1 MMDAKKRNELIR
13 VAEGIV
19 SYGDQQLREYLEKHY
34 AGAGPESMGDQLEDW
49 LFLAEETCA
58 YMLGNAVAMLDK
70 DYRDAEIHGF
80 EKYLRKVISF
90 ADQKQAEGEKPERL
104 Q

>member
-1 MMDAKKRNELIR
+1 MDAKRRNELIR
-13 VAEGIV
+13 IAEKTV
-19 SYGDQQLREYLEKHY
+19 SYGDQQLREYLEKNY
-34 AGAGPESMGDQLEDW
+34 AGAGPESAEDQLEDW

-70 DYRDAEIHGF
+70 DCRDAEIQGF
-80 EKYLRKVISF
+80 EKYLRKVIDF
-90 ADQKQAEGEKPERL
+90 ADRKQAEGEKPEWL